1 VKGACRFWCLSMR
14 PTNRMLQRMKDKT
27 KVVMF
32 LNESYKISSY
42 YSFVSN
48 IILHNIVSILS
59 SSSFYMHRLM
69 ASVTTAVLL
78 PEIVS
83 MVVSIF
89 VWQPTLFTSGTTFL
103 IEKNQSIDL
112 ESEIRLSR
120 MLNGVM

>member
-1 VKGACRFWCLSMR
+1 
-14 PTNRMLQRMKDKT
+14 
-27 KVVMF
+27 MF

-69 ASVTTAVLL
+69 AGVTTAVLL